1 MEGPWK
7 ARLSPLVELTRNKA
21 QYEAGLTSVAE
32 ILGLLKG
39 LGEGM
44 DRFIRSV
51 ATLDEEQ
58 RRYKLPAL
66 TIGLSD
72 TVTRFHALW
81 PEFQAK
87 VKDEK
92 YLGTHPLEF
101 QQGIKQIVQERLNT
115 VAIQTMFDDMG
126 AALNKASKAWR

>member
-1 MEGPWK
+1 
-7 ARLSPLVELTRNKA
+7 
-21 QYEAGLTSVAE
+21 
-32 ILGLLKG
+32 
-39 LGEGM
+39 M

-58 RRYKLPAL
+58 RRYKLPKL
-66 TIGLSD
+66 TIDLPDS
-72 TVTRFHALW
+72 VTKFHAVW

-101 QQGIKQIVQERLNT
+101 QQGIKQIVQERLSAA
-115 VAIQTMFDDMG
+115 AIQTMFDDMG
-126 AALNKASKAWR
+126 AALNKAAKAWR